1 MKKNIKDTTKD
12 LISKTKSA
20 YYITKES
27 IQSIGDK
34 TPQPKTIYDLEE
46 MYQEGMVV
54 GEEET
59 LIQALH
65 ECFSIE
71 ASGGRIASS
80 PELVLMRNKGQDHIV
95 WDTSFDTFSTEHVG
109 VDTKGIFGPPA
120 QHVIVFAHNT
130 GIPSIHTILD
140 EKLKSSVLEMGVRY
154 PQTMFDQLLSGKT
167 QDGLEIDLYPIDEYH
182 EGYRS
187 TPYGLVMPITQEEM
201 DRRKK
206 LIFAKGIN
214 EKFPEQS
221 YYLSPIAKGRS
232 GLDTESLKEY
242 VENCLISTHNKPFF
256 FDYFDYKLPFYG
268 EAEVRIINV
277 TRLGFQINNQNNPH
291 IFYGIKFKETEKQD
305 SGKGE
310 QEP

>member
-1 MKKNIKDTTKD
+1 MKKKIKDTTKD

-20 YYITKES
+20 YHITKDS

-34 TPQPKTIYDLEE
+34 TPKSRTIYELDEL
-46 MYQEGMVV
+46 YQKGEAV

-59 LIQALH
+59 LIQALQ

-71 ASGGRIASS
+71 DSGGRIASS
-80 PELVLMRNKGQDHIV
+80 PEVVLMRNKSQDHCI
-95 WDTSFDTFSTEHVG
+95 WETSFDTFSTEHVG
-109 VDTKGIFGPPA
+109 VDTKGVFTKPG
-120 QHVIVFAHNT
+120 QHLIVFVHNT

-140 EKLKSSVLEMGVRY
+140 EKLKSSDLEKGVRY
-154 PQTMFDQLLSGKT
+154 DQAYFDQLLTGRT
-167 QDGLEIDLYPIDEYH
+167 QDGFDIELFPVDEYH
-182 EGYRS
+182 EGYKP
-187 TPYGLVMPITQEEM
+187 TPYGLVMPITEEEM

-214 EKFPEQS
+214 DKFPEQS

-232 GLDTESLKEY
+232 GLDTDSLRKY
-242 VENCLISTHNKPFF
+242 IENCLISTANKPFF

-291 IFYGIKFKETEKQD
+291 IFYGIKIKEKEEDAEKEGLV
-305 SGKGE
+305 S
-310 QEP
+310 